1 MEKTK
6 KAVSGEMKDRM
17 LRCMVVKTRNRV
29 VAFIYL
35 VVIYFLE
42 STSPD
47 AGLHPVFLFYLKLGT
62 IERNLQWDI
71 YILQYIS
78 PFPLPL
84 SRPLGP
90 ENRPMADQLLSTVPH
105 HHSLPENYIRPESQ
119 RPRLAEVISD
129 AHVPAVDL
137 SSPDKSH
144 VIAQIADAC
153 RSYGFFQVSFREQ
166 AT

>member
-1 MEKTK
+1 MYYLWRRQK

-71 YILQYIS
+71 YSPIYIALPSATLS
-78 PFPLPL
+78 PSWAWEPSHGRPAPLHCPSPPQPPGKL
-84 SRPLGP
+84 HPAGISKASPR
-90 ENRPMADQLLSTVPH
+90 RSHQ
-105 HHSLPENYIRPESQ
+105 R
-119 RPRLAEVISD
+119 RPR
-129 AHVPAVDL
+129 PRR
-137 SSPDKSH
+137 
-144 VIAQIADAC
+144 
-153 RSYGFFQVSFREQ
+153 RSELTR
-166 AT
+166 